1 MIGSFHVH
9 FCVSFLE
16 NHARQK
22 EKNNLPYHHI
32 ISMACTLIKHSSRL
46 ISLQEI
52 SQLWQELGF
61 CHGEIHCRIMFKAK

>member
-52 SQLWQELGF
+52 SQLW
-61 CHGEIHCRIMFKAK
+61 